1 MAKITREKFKTQD
14 DVFDRFTQDTIRK
27 LIGQNQF
34 EEDSFSPLF
43 IGKESNVFKAQSKHG
58 PVIVKIYR
66 LQTADF
72 NKMYSYIKNDPRYTK
87 LRKQRRNV
95 VFAWCQREYRNLFTA
110 REAGVRVPLP
120 YAFVN
125 NVLVMEFIGNES
137 VALKVKDDYPKN
149 PREFMDECIDNMAK
163 LIKGGLAHG
172 DLSPFNILNWNQK
185 PIFIDF
191 SQSMPVKAMGAEE
204 LVTRDVK
211 NVLDFFKKRGQKVD
225 IEKTTAKML
234 AILESARG

>member
-1 MAKITREKFKTQD
+1 MSKITREKFKTQD
-14 DVFDRFTQDTIRK
+14 DVFDRFTQDNIRK
-27 LIGQNQF
+27 LIGQNHF

-43 IGKESNVFKAQSKHG
+43 IGKESNVFKADSHRG

-66 LQTADF
+66 LQTCDF

-120 YAFVN
+120 FAFSN
-125 NVLVMEFIGNES
+125 NILVMEFIGDES
-137 VALKVKDDYPKN
+137 VALKVKNDYPKN
-149 PREFMDECIDNMAK
+149 PKEFLDECLENVKK
-163 LIKGGLAHG
+163 LVKGGLVHG
-172 DLSPFNILNWNQK
+172 DLSSFNILNWNQK

-191 SQSMPVKAMGAEE
+191 SQSMPVRAMGADQ
-204 LVTRDVK
+204 LLARDLK
-211 NVLDFFKKRGQKVD
+211 NLLDFFAKNGEKRDFDKIYASLLKEFRKKQ
-225 IEKTTAKML
+225 
-234 AILESARG
+234 

>member
-27 LIGQNQF
+27 LIGQNHF
-34 EEDSFSPLF
+34 EEDTLSPIF
-43 IGKESNVFKAQSKHG
+43 IGKESNVFKAESRRG

-66 LQTADF
+66 LQTCDF
-72 NKMYSYIKNDPRYTK
+72 NKMYSYIKNDPRFTK

-95 VFAWCQREYRNLFTA
+95 VFAWCQREYRNLFGA

-120 YAFVN
+120 FAFVN

-137 VALKVKDDYPKN
+137 VALKVKDDYPLDPKA
-149 PREFMDECIDNMAK
+149 FLDESLDNMMK
-163 LIKGGLAHG
+163 LVKGRLVHG

-191 SQSMPVKAMGAEE
+191 SQSMPSKSLGADQ
-204 LVTRDVK
+204 LLARDVK
-211 NVLDFFKKRGQKVD
+211 NVLNFFNKKGEKRDFDTVYNSLLKELRKNQ
-225 IEKTTAKML
+225 
-234 AILESARG
+234 